1 MKISWIEPN
10 TLAASGIP
18 IDAKDVRSL
27 HLQGIRAIISLTEQ
41 PLWSQRQITPSL
53 FAELDIEYFHVPV
66 PDHFPPSREQAIHLN
81 ELFGHLL
88 LHQRPVL
95 IHCHAGVGR
104 TGTVLHLLY
113 LLQGDTFEQ
122 AYAKVKRKRVQCI
135 LLSDAQRQFLH
146 SFQGSI

>member
-53 FAELDIEYFHVPV
+53 FAELDI
-66 PDHFPPSREQAIHLN
+66 Q
-81 ELFGHLL
+81 
-88 LHQRPVL
+88 
-95 IHCHAGVGR
+95 
-104 TGTVLHLLY
+104 
-113 LLQGDTFEQ
+113 
-122 AYAKVKRKRVQCI
+122 
-135 LLSDAQRQFLH
+135 
-146 SFQGSI
+146 